1 MVRVT
6 ELIWGDW
13 FLLSPCFVDI
23 QSLFTRLC
31 KVIFFF
37 VSVQWFFIAF
47 WKHKKKVPLVVK

>member
-1 MVRVT
+1 MVRVA

-23 QSLFTRLC
+23 QSLLTRLC
-31 KVIFFF
+31 KVIFF

-47 WKHKKKVPLVVK
+47 WKHKKKLPLVVK